1 MKRLGQ
7 DNEGRKMWLNNCFSR
22 KCHCDRFLFVHSKQ
36 FTSQQTY
43 KQPEL
48 CYQFKSYLVLYL
60 FPLAFISPSFP
71 LQLSFRLLPEGGS
84 AKHKGLYTYR
94 WSRLAVVLEHKF
106 FCLLYTLIVLIF
118 TSEIGTQAVVQES
131 ILKQWQ
137 YYVWSASAGIETFR
151 QLTMFC
157 SSSAL
162 TLILMLVLQYV
173 PRKTRLVDQYY
184 VATGMTCQSIIS
196 WTEIESEAPNIT
208 RHC

>member
-60 FPLAFISPSFP
+60 SPLAFISPSFP

-118 TSEIGTQAVVQES
+118 TSEIGTQAEVQES

-137 YYVWSASAGIETFR
+137 YCVWSASAGSKHFDSWR
-151 QLTMFC
+151 C
-157 SSSAL
+157 SAL
-162 TLILMLVLQYV
+162 QVRLRLFLCLFFSTSLGKPGLLTNTMWRLGWLV
-173 PRKTRLVDQYY
+173 R
-184 VATGMTCQSIIS
+184 A
-196 WTEIESEAPNIT
+196 
-208 RHC
+208 